1 MTTNSSNPK
10 RARRIA
16 ACTAAA
22 LVCALALPL
31 AMGQDATA
39 SAPAATRAAT
49 TGPADPEFCSAF
61 LNQQLQ
67 QDLGLSDDQV
77 KKMGDLKLRL
87 QMMIDNVMGRMPSAQ
102 VSALAL
108 TRISDT
114 ALTRC
119 GADAKA
125 ILTPAQVDKFNALFK
140 DGTLKPLQVRTAAAR
155 TGRNPSRGTTFG
167 RVEIVCNYKNN
178 AAPSD
183 ASAGS
188 RVQTPAGEATAHV
201 ANATPVGPT
210 ARATTPP
217 ARRGRAPDAAAT
229 VTVTTLQDAERLL
242 AGAPA
247 EQAAAARWLVA
258 TPVDPKEQA
267 KVLDLLKPL
276 LEPLKTAGDARDQV
290 VFVEAFARWADA
302 SSVDHLVMVLESHK
316 DGLPNNFDKCWSAA
330 IVPLAHL
337 DVKAAEKVLT
347 ARKGQLFFKNAVVNA
362 LKPLAQGEGPDKPL
376 AEHLLVI
383 LLL

>member
-1 MTTNSSNPK
+1 MKTNSSSRPCWK
-10 RARRIA
+10 RFA
-16 ACTAAA
+16 ACAGV
-22 LVCALALPL
+22 LVVTLPVVLAS
-31 AMGQDATA
+31 GQGATT
-39 SAPAATRAAT
+39 SAPAT
-49 TGPADPEFCSAF
+49 TQTAKAGPADPEYCSAF
-61 LNQQLQ
+61 LSPELQ
-67 QDLGLSDDQV
+67 QDLGLSADQV

-87 QMMIDNVMGRMPSAQ
+87 QMMIDNVMGRMPSEQ

-125 ILTPAQVDKFNALFK
+125 ILTPDQVDKFTALCNT
-140 DGTLKPLQVRTAAAR
+140 GTLKPLQVRTAAAR

-178 AAPSD
+178 AAPSGD
-183 ASAGS
+183 ASSG
-188 RVQTPAGEATAHV
+188 RVQTPTGEATAHV
-201 ANATPVGPT
+201 ENPVPVGPP

-217 ARRGRAPDAAAT
+217 PRPARGRDAIPA
-229 VTVTTLQDAERLL
+229 VSVNSLEDAKRLL
-242 AGAPA
+242 AGTAA
-247 EQAAAARWLVA
+247 EQSSAAKWLAA
-258 TPVDPKEQA
+258 TPVDPKEQS
-267 KVLDLLKPL
+267 KVLQLLQPM

-302 SSVDHLVMVLESHK
+302 SSVDQLVMVLEAHK
-316 DGLPNNFDKCWSAA
+316 DGLPNSFDKCWSAA
-330 IVPLAHL
+330 VVPLAHL

-347 ARKGQLFFKNAVVNA
+347 ARKGQIFFRNAVVNA
-362 LKPLAQGEGPDKPL
+362 LKPLAQGDGPDKPL